1 MPEPHDPYAVSP
13 QGPPPAPS
21 LPSANPYGAGTAYTG
36 SKAYVEQHFGRV
48 AGFGSRAAALI
59 IDMLVSLIG
68 VVPSIVGAVM
78 LVIGAPDVDAFGD
91 AVPGT
96 TDVGLMVVGAVM
108 VFVGVITSWAI
119 QLWNRVFRMGR
130 TGQSVG
136 KQVMGLRLVNTHTGQ
151 PIGALPSFA
160 RELLSGVINQV
171 LFLSYLWM
179 LWDDNQ
185 QTLADKVMNST
196 VIEVPKG

>member
-108 VFVGVITSWAI
+108 VFVGVITSWAV

-196 VIEVPKG
+196 VIEAPKP